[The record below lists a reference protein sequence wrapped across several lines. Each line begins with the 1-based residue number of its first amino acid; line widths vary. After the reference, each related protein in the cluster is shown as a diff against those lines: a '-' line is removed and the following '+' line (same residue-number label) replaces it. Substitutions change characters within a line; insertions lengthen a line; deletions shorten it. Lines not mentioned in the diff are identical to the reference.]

1 MQNRMKFVSLDFSP
15 DFMAV
20 IMSKYIRWYA
30 YELFPTLIFTV
41 KRLRH
46 CYLRHCY
53 LKGAISQKLFIFSQR
68 QTTKKYFV
76 QV

>member
-20 IMSKYIRWYA
+20 IMSKYISLYV

-46 CYLRHCY
+46 CYL
-53 LKGAISQKLFIFSQR
+53 KGAISQKVFIFSQR
-68 QTTKKYFV
+68 QTTNKYFV